1 MGMCMYVGVA
11 DGHGGI
17 PSIMYSLTSSHN
29 CFMWCSDKYLQFF
42 AASSHSSGPALGF
55 SRAGPGWGT
64 DGSTIV
70 GTQPQ
75 RGTTVIDV
83 AVQLL
88 GMAVLSYL
96 VSRRSS
102 SAEKARRGLRASC
115 FVAVADVDLA
125 AVSAWFVLRCL
136 SLVFQ

>member
-1 MGMCMYVGVA
+1 
-11 DGHGGI
+11 
-17 PSIMYSLTSSHN
+17 
-29 CFMWCSDKYLQFF
+29 MWCSDKYLQFL

-88 GMAVLSYL
+88 GMAVLSYF

-102 SAEKARRGLRASC
+102 SAEKTRRGEGLH
-115 FVAVADVDLA
+115 FVAAADVDLA
-125 AVSAWFVLRCL
+125 AVCAWFVFGACCWSSNRRLLPASSFSLTLCL
-136 SLVFQ
+136 VIAFPSPVFLEEL